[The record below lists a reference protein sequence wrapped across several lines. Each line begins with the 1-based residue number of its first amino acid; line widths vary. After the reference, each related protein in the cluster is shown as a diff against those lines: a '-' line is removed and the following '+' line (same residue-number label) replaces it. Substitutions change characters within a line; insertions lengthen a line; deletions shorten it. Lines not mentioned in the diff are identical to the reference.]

1 MGTRMTD
8 TFKTFARSLTSPPE
22 NAVEITPDD
31 AGLLPHVTRALYVGG
46 AGDVALRML
55 GGAEVTLR
63 GLAAGTLMPIRAD
76 MVKLA
81 GTTATGLVGLW

>member
-1 MGTRMTD
+1 MTD
-8 TFKTFARSLTSPPE
+8 TYKTFARSLTSPPE
-22 NAVEITPDD
+22 NAAEITPAD
-31 AGLLPHVTRALYVGG
+31 AATLPHVTRALYVGG

-55 GGAEVTLR
+55 GGAEVTFR

-76 MVKLA
+76 MVKRA